1 MNSVGLNLKMLFV
14 LQKKKKWV
22 STLNNV
28 WVVWGSLGKHM
39 KESSVLIRMSSGRLA
54 VSVINTCWHPQAF
67 LTIEGCLCSWPLR
80 PCQLTINTPSSPVRN
95 IQTPFAPSRVTC
107 GYCPVVIVAG
117 HANPYAF
124 AFHSLWHIWESPP
137 ELICL
142 SELSRLLSWGCVSP
156 CSRRCRIGAELQ
168 VLSCGT
174 RFLTNGNHVLRRAEP
189 SLRAQTLNSLSKTLL
204 ICVADPYW
212 EK

>member
-1 MNSVGLNLKMLFV
+1 MLVCHSDATPVEVRRSQSHCLCLIKGKIKQQTNVNDEFCWIKLENAV
-14 LQKKKKWV
+14 LQKKKWG

-80 PCQLTINTPSSPVRN
+80 PSQLINTPSSPVRN

-117 HANPYAF
+117 HASPYAF
-124 AFHSLWHIWESPP
+124 AFHSLAHE
-137 ELICL
+137 
-142 SELSRLLSWGCVSP
+142 R
-156 CSRRCRIGAELQ
+156 
-168 VLSCGT
+168 
-174 RFLTNGNHVLRRAEP
+174 EP
-189 SLRAQTLNSLSKTLL
+189 SQNWSACQSCLVCSPKAVSCRAAGAAGLGPSYRYCRVEHIS
-204 ICVADPYW
+204 
-212 EK
+212 